1 MAWRTLLFTLVSL
14 SAASSTEAQQPLRLA
29 GTGGAFAAMTRL
41 AEEAATQD
49 PSLVVRVL
57 PSLGSTGAIK
67 ALADGALDLAVIAR
81 PLRDTERALGIVGWK
96 LARSPLLFAVGPG
109 VQAPGLTTDDLV
121 AIYLGTRLTWPDGR
135 RLRLVLRQATDAD
148 TGILRAFSP
157 EMSAAVEA
165 AGRRPGMLV
174 ALSNSEC
181 NEILTRTP
189 GALGPS
195 SLVQLRSE
203 LRPLR
208 ALPLDG
214 VEPTLE
220 NLESGRYPLEK
231 PIHVAFRSPAPEGV
245 RRFVAFLASPRGR
258 ALLRELGALS
268 LDVPPPE

>member
-29 GTGGAFAAMTRL
+29 GTGGAVAAMTRL

-96 LARSPLLFAVGPG
+96 LARSPCSSRSVRGS
-109 VQAPGLTTDDLV
+109 QAPGLTTDDLV
-121 AIYLGTRLTWPDGR
+121 AIYLGTRLTWPDGQ

-165 AGRRPGMLV
+165 AAAGP
-174 ALSNSEC
+174 ACSWPSATANA
-181 NEILTRTP
+181 TR
-189 GALGPS
+189 S
-195 SLVQLRSE
+195 
-203 LRPLR
+203 
-208 ALPLDG
+208 
-214 VEPTLE
+214 
-220 NLESGRYPLEK
+220 
-231 PIHVAFRSPAPEGV
+231 
-245 RRFVAFLASPRGR
+245 
-258 ALLRELGALS
+258 
-268 LDVPPPE
+268 